1 MPWRESEQEKERW
14 GKEKELAEM
23 LSLTSTYTRVTAHNT
38 NTHTGLAAAAGLEEQ
53 VFWAE
58 EAFWSAH
65 LMHIH

>member
-23 LSLTSTYTRVTAHNT
+23 LKSLTSTYTRVTLHNT
-38 NTHTGLAAAAGLEEQ
+38 NTGLAAAAGLGEQ

-65 LMHIH
+65 LVHIH